1 MRSRRVTIRAKLYVA
16 ILLTVLGPVITI
28 AVALHGMNRLGDRF
42 DEVQVR
48 SEQRALALDLKFDVT
63 DFNGWQT
70 AYGYDDGASRPRFE
84 RSVRQFRIDLNA
96 ARNELT
102 DPRETRLLNEI
113 RVRFAEFM
121 RLDAEAYAA
130 LQRGQ
135 DERVKAIFLGPELR
149 LFDAMAER
157 ADELARYE
165 ARGASAT
172 EAAFD
177 DSREDSR
184 RGLIA
189 VALGAALVIILL
201 LVTASDIASM
211 ALESSAPR
219 VTDDVL
225 LTLSLL
231 LMGALLARFVASLIG
246 IPEILLLVAIGAL
259 FGPFVLDVV
268 DVPFDS
274 LGAQLMFTLGVSL
287 ILFYGGL
294 SLSLPVLQ
302 RVWITLGLLAVP
314 GMLLTAAVV
323 GVAAHFAFDLPWDI
337 AFLVG
342 AVLAPTDPAIL
353 IPLFI
358 RSRLKPKVAQTVI
371 AESAFNDPTGA
382 ALALTLAGVVLTG
395 DNSVTA
401 PATEFLVD
409 LAISTVIGIVAGV
422 VLAAAISSDRSGI
435 WRESA
440 AIAVLTVVTISF
452 FSLDTAGGSGYLGAF
467 LAGLIVGNA
476 EHLGLGEAD
485 QPHVQ
490 DVRQFA
496 FNLADIVTLIVFMV
510 LGANIPFD
518 ELGDNLLPAIAVLAT
533 LMLVARPLTV
543 FACTMP
549 DRGARWTRQELAFLC
564 WTRETGVVPA
574 ALVGVLAGLGVPEG
588 DVFASVVALAIV
600 LTLLLQALPARWLA
614 GRLGLLE
621 PRTRPVAVD
630 SEAA

>member
-1 MRSRRVTIRAKLYVA
+1 
-16 ILLTVLGPVITI
+16 
-28 AVALHGMNRLGDRF
+28 
-42 DEVQVR
+42 
-48 SEQRALALDLKFDVT
+48 
-63 DFNGWQT
+63 
-70 AYGYDDGASRPRFE
+70 
-84 RSVRQFRIDLNA
+84 
-96 ARNELT
+96 
-102 DPRETRLLNEI
+102 
-113 RVRFAEFM
+113 
-121 RLDAEAYAA
+121 
-130 LQRGQ
+130 
-135 DERVKAIFLGPELR
+135 
-149 LFDAMAER
+149 
-157 ADELARYE
+157 
-165 ARGASAT
+165 
-172 EAAFD
+172 
-177 DSREDSR
+177 
-184 RGLIA
+184 
-189 VALGAALVIILL
+189 
-201 LVTASDIASM
+201 
-211 ALESSAPR
+211 

-231 LMGALLARFVASLIG
+231 LMGALLARFVASLIA
-246 IPEILLLVAIGAL
+246 IPEILVLVAIGAL
-259 FGPFVLDVV
+259 FGPFALDVV

-294 SLSLPVLQ
+294 SLSLPILR
-302 RVWITLGLLAVP
+302 RVAMTLGMLAVP

-323 GVAAHFAFDLPWDI
+323 GVTARFAFDLPWDV
-337 AFLVG
+337 ALLVG

-395 DNSVTA
+395 SDSVTG
-401 PATEFLVD
+401 PAGEFLVD
-409 LAISTVIGIVAGV
+409 LGISTVIGIVAGV
-422 VLAAAISSDRSGI
+422 VLAASISSHRMGI

-467 LAGLIVGNA
+467 LAGLIVGNM

-490 DVRQFA
+490 DVRHFA

-518 ELGDNLLPAIAVLAT
+518 ELGDNLLPALAVLAT

-574 ALVGVLAGLGVPEG
+574 ALVGVLAGLGVPNG

-614 GRLGLLE
+614 DRLGLLE

-630 SEAA
+630 REAA